1 MYDVFISHA
10 SEDKNDF
17 VRPLAQ
23 KLSENNVSVWY
34 DEFSL
39 KVGDSLRRSIDYGL
53 KKTKYGVVVLSHNF
67 FNKKW
72 PEWELDGLVQLENSK
87 DDPVILPIWHNISY
101 KEILEYSPPLADK
114 YAINSSLGVDYTVK
128 KLLEVIRPEGTS
140 LQHAKSI
147 LENLG
152 YSPPPVT
159 DEWWLDIIEYD
170 GFDSNVYDWSF
181 SVGLLPEKPA
191 DRGKV
196 IAKKAIQRLW
206 QEMVKEKNISQVTN
220 PEILLTVIES
230 VPGLPDLLE
239 ETLSYTILYAPQLT
253 IKGFGGG
260 FEPAIEDLYQRNTK
274 LKLPRQKDKG
284 GSGLTIDG
292 WSPSCDEEFVLRD
305 PNFGYYQPSTVTG
318 HFVQGELMG
327 PSPKVHE
334 HFDYLVWLLSNS
346 SKWMPENIRSYLLKG
361 FHEWNVWP
369 WHSVP
374 NRHSEDTGALFVLM
388 YKFVDKD
395 KEFTLTRSAFK
406 DLNQRIE
413 WSLKTLEINDEASQI
428 LDKFLEGKF
437 IESYINEQKDW
448 KK

>member
-334 HFDYLVWLLSNS
+334 HFDYLVWLLSNG

-361 FHEWNVWP
+361 FHE
-369 WHSVP
+369 
-374 NRHSEDTGALFVLM
+374 
-388 YKFVDKD
+388 
-395 KEFTLTRSAFK
+395 
-406 DLNQRIE
+406 
-413 WSLKTLEINDEASQI
+413 
-428 LDKFLEGKF
+428 
-437 IESYINEQKDW
+437 
-448 KK
+448 